1 LGFVSRLRPRLLV
14 VSLLVAVAVVGA
26 FAWVRAS
33 DNNSAAPEVRL
44 GANGVVT
51 YPEGGLANKAVTGK
65 KFPDVTLLDAAGN
78 KVKSADLLGRPLVVN
93 MWFST
98 CGPCAKELPAF
109 AAVDAETDVRIVGVN
124 TVDSVDSMQKFA
136 NDRGVKY
143 ELLRDP
149 NAELVDGIGAVA
161 FPVTLFITSDGTI
174 IDQTGA
180 LNADEL
186 RQKVAN
192 LIKVD
197 AAK

>member
-1 LGFVSRLRPRLLV
+1 M
-14 VSLLVAVAVVGA
+14 LVAVAVVGV

-33 DNNSAAPEVRL
+33 GTNDAAPEVHL
-44 GANGVVT
+44 GGGGVVT
-51 YPEGGLANKAVTGK
+51 YPDDGLANEAVTGK
-65 KFPDVTLLDAAGN
+65 KLPDATLVDSSGSDVN
-78 KVKSADLLGRPLVVN
+78 TSDLVGRPLVVN

-124 TVDSVDSMQKFA
+124 TVDSVDTMQKFA
-136 NDRGVKY
+136 GDRGVKY

-180 LNADEL
+180 LSADEL

-197 AAK
+197 AAQ